1 MKKQILCLFLL
12 ITLLS
17 ACGNGDNPITS
28 IADDSTL
35 QTNGNKAMS
44 EMQGLFYQIEAIIL
58 NPNLSIDKSREI
70 QIRETC
76 DQINR
81 KLNHYDRPGA
91 NTLTFAQVTNEHMD
105 AMIMLHDVCKM
116 VATDYMR
123 GNKSI
128 ELERNEKTRQENT
141 PYRKTGKIVKG
152 GKQFIT
158 KQGELSKQAIMEL
171 ILTANDQSINIKSAD
186 QRCKDIEPIIFDF
199 IKICWKRVDI
209 KKISRYTFIS
219 LHGPHPNTQA
229 RHDTAI
235 TYEKYRDKFRSLQNQ
250 ARILL
255 LETGIR
261 KARNMTH

>member
-17 ACGNGDNPITS
+17 ACEDGGNPITS

-35 QTNGNKAMS
+35 QINGNKAMS

-58 NPNLSIDKSREI
+58 NPNLSIDKSREV
-70 QIRETC
+70 QINETC
-76 DQINR
+76 HELNR
-81 KLNHYDRPGA
+81 KLNQYDRPNT
-91 NTLTFAQVTNEHMD
+91 NTLTFAQVTNEQMN
-105 AMIMLHDVCKM
+105 AMIMLHHVCEM
-116 VATDYMR
+116 VVKDYR
-123 GNKSI
+123 REYKSK
-128 ELERNEKTRQENT
+128 ELERNEKSRQENT

-199 IKICWKRVDI
+199 IKICWQEVDI

-219 LHGPHPNTQA
+219 LHGPTPKHTSKT
-229 RHDTAI
+229 RHS
-235 TYEKYRDKFRSLQNQ
+235 YY
-250 ARILL
+250 
-255 LETGIR
+255 IR
-261 KARNMTH
+261 KIPRQIQIATKPGKNPTIRNRNP

>member
-17 ACGNGDNPITS
+17 ACEDGGNPITS

-35 QTNGNKAMS
+35 QINSNKAMS

-58 NPNLSIDKSREI
+58 NPNLSIDKSREV
-70 QIRETC
+70 QINETC
-76 DQINR
+76 HELNR
-81 KLNHYDRPGA
+81 KLNQYDRPNT
-91 NTLTFAQVTNEHMD
+91 NTLTFAQVTNEQMN
-105 AMIMLHDVCKM
+105 AMIMLHHVCEM
-116 VATDYMR
+116 VVKDYR
-123 GNKSI
+123 REYKSK
-128 ELERNEKTRQENT
+128 ELERNEKSRQENT

-199 IKICWKRVDI
+199 IKICWQEVDI
-209 KKISRYTFIS
+209 KKISQYTFIS

-261 KARNMTH
+261 KAKNMTQ